1 MTIVMTMKTR
11 DVLEGVFQSALQG
24 VLKPARHVILPTL
37 LAATAAMLPACK
49 PVDADMQDLKN
60 WLATARRQQIAAL
73 GSIAPSSTQTAQ
85 MQATAKISA
94 IQIIAT
100 RDPFAP
106 LAIKIVAPSLS
117 APGSQS
123 ASATEATLHLIGT
136 VHNGSTAYALIKAGR
151 QVLCIAS
158 NAPLPSYSVK
168 VTNITEHAVALER
181 LLPDGSRQQS
191 ILRLGD

>member
-1 MTIVMTMKTR
+1 MTIITMMMMMMMMKTR
-11 DVLEGVFQSALQG
+11 DVLLG
-24 VLKPARHVILPTL
+24 VLKPARHAILPAL
-37 LAATAAMLPACK
+37 LAATAAALSACK
-49 PVDADMQDLKN
+49 PAAADMQDLKN

-73 GSIAPSSTQTAQ
+73 GLIAPSSTQTTP
-85 MQATAKISA
+85 MQPAAKTSA

-106 LAIKIVAPSLS
+106 LAIKIVTPSLS
-117 APGSQS
+117 APGAQP
-123 ASATEATLHLIGT
+123 ASATQATLHLLGT

-158 NAPLPSYSVK
+158 NASLPSYSTK

-191 ILRLGD
+191 ILRQGD